1 MVFAAAFMRKRSPV
15 IASIQGARGRTAQVI
30 SLRARDSICALVKYT
45 INYIFDRAYWRV
57 G

>member
-45 INYIFDRAYWRV
+45 INYMFDRAYWRV